1 MKNRTIKSMA
11 KRLAALAMAAVCTF
25 SLTQVP
31 AVKAAEVLEAGDY
44 VVPITSLK
52 SKAPIPAV
60 NEAFNKAFGENAN
73 VSVDEKGNMTATVEN
88 RHMVINMM
96 GEYHANVLT
105 VEGAEYLS
113 YKTEQSS
120 TLFGKPTEITQ
131 IEVPEKM
138 KFPITP
144 SGNGEC
150 SLTITVDFMNNM
162 MGGGK
167 PYPTTVTLTL
177 DFSKAQADT
186 SGLNALL
193 QSYDGLKK
201 EDYTEESWKAFEL
214 KKKEAKEL
222 LAGGKA
228 SASEISGMIASL
240 KDLKGKLQLV
250 SELPEADYSKVDAA
264 IATVPKDLTKYTDG
278 TVKTLE
284 NALQAVIRGLKQNEQ
299 DKVNQMAANI
309 EAAVKGLKKKPTSD
323 NNTNNGTNNDTNS
336 QPNLNTGNTT
346 LDKNNLKDGIYEVPV
361 WLWHA
366 TKNQASMAAQSLN
379 NTARI
384 VVKNG
389 VKTMYIY
396 TKSMKYGNIEASL
409 QELKVEGADGKY
421 ISAKVEER
429 DAAGNPVCF
438 SFTLPHTKEYLN
450 VKVNPH
456 VAIMGNQDIDARF
469 RINYSSLKQVS
480 SVQVTKPS
488 AQSSYGASNAPKTA
502 DYSNYSALLLAM
514 LLSAAASVATLV
526 YRKRQAR

>member
-120 TLFGKPTEITQ
+120 TSFGKPTEITQ

-201 EDYTEESWKAFEL
+201 KITRKSH
-214 KKKEAKEL
+214 
-222 LAGGKA
+222 GK
-228 SASEISGMIASL
+228 
-240 KDLKGKLQLV
+240 
-250 SELPEADYSKVDAA
+250 
-264 IATVPKDLTKYTDG
+264 
-278 TVKTLE
+278 
-284 NALQAVIRGLKQNEQ
+284 R
-299 DKVNQMAANI
+299 
-309 EAAVKGLKKKPTSD
+309 
-323 NNTNNGTNNDTNS
+323 
-336 QPNLNTGNTT
+336 LN
-346 LDKNNLKDGIYEVPV
+346 
-361 WLWHA
+361 
-366 TKNQASMAAQSLN
+366 
-379 NTARI
+379 
-384 VVKNG
+384 
-389 VKTMYIY
+389 
-396 TKSMKYGNIEASL
+396 
-409 QELKVEGADGKY
+409 
-421 ISAKVEER
+421 
-429 DAAGNPVCF
+429 
-438 SFTLPHTKEYLN
+438 
-450 VKVNPH
+450 
-456 VAIMGNQDIDARF
+456 
-469 RINYSSLKQVS
+469 
-480 SVQVTKPS
+480 
-488 AQSSYGASNAPKTA
+488 
-502 DYSNYSALLLAM
+502 
-514 LLSAAASVATLV
+514 
-526 YRKRQAR
+526 

>member
-1 MKNRTIKSMA
+1 M
-11 KRLAALAMAAVCTF
+11 
-25 SLTQVP
+25 
-31 AVKAAEVLEAGDY
+31 
-44 VVPITSLK
+44 
-52 SKAPIPAV
+52 
-60 NEAFNKAFGENAN
+60 
-73 VSVDEKGNMTATVEN
+73 
-88 RHMVINMM
+88 
-96 GEYHANVLT
+96 
-105 VEGAEYLS
+105 
-113 YKTEQSS
+113 
-120 TLFGKPTEITQ
+120 
-131 IEVPEKM
+131 
-138 KFPITP
+138 
-144 SGNGEC
+144 
-150 SLTITVDFMNNM
+150 
-162 MGGGK
+162 
-167 PYPTTVTLTL
+167 
-177 DFSKAQADT
+177 
-186 SGLNALL
+186 
-193 QSYDGLKK
+193 
-201 EDYTEESWKAFEL
+201 
-214 KKKEAKEL
+214 
-222 LAGGKA
+222 
-228 SASEISGMIASL
+228 
-240 KDLKGKLQLV
+240 V

-514 LLSAAASVATLV
+514 LLSAAASVAALV